1 MTYPQTGFIPT
12 HGPLARLSQEYFELL
27 EKLLDQLNPLLDS
40 KQFRMRVDKALVITC
55 EQDFIATVLIYL
67 ALVSY
72 SCHCWMSSD
81 WKQDVSVNER
91 THS

>member
-1 MTYPQTGFIPT
+1 MTYPPNRVYS
-12 HGPLARLSQEYFELL
+12 HSWPLARLSQEYFEPW
-27 EKLLDQLNPLLDS
+27 ETLLDQLNPLLDS
-40 KQFRMRVDKALVITC
+40 KQFRKRVDKVLVITC

-72 SCHCWMSSD
+72 SCHCWTSPD